1 MGLFTVHLM
10 SIGGWNAPHVTTDFS
25 VEILW
30 NALDNW
36 NKKYIQTDKNW
47 YGFDGFDWDIEGND
61 NFDN

>member
-36 NKKYIQTDKNW
+36 NKKYIRTDINW
-47 YGFDGFDWDIEGND
+47 YGFDGFYWDI
-61 NFDN
+61 